1 MISAF
6 AGYQQSANI
15 SLLQSSQENGNP
27 QKGTQPP
34 GPRNVLNAIQSHQDG
49 ARQSFDKASS
59 QIITAFMDSLQNRI
73 SDEPVKG
80 GNNAG
85 TLTSLTTA
93 EFESTLS
100 VSASKSNGNG
110 SAMSLDLESYA
121 GLSFSMEQENGKL
134 TGFSLS
140 FEMSTAFAFE
150 GSNNKGGYQAISY
163 ENTQSFSID
172 FSIGE
177 DEDGNTVTSFSFER
191 AEVTQA
197 SFLSIGDQK
206 GLGFGAGVGNLN
218 DMAALFDGNGTQS
231 DFDQDEGDSPLT
243 ADAVV
248 DLEMEAALEIM
259 KSIAEAAR
267 DNTVNSLFGETY
279 YDDY

>member
-15 SLLQSSQENGNP
+15 SLLQSSQENGAP
-27 QKGTQPP
+27 QKGTQPA

-100 VSASKSNGNG
+100 VSAMKSDGNGN
-110 SAMSLDLESYA
+110 AMSLDLESFA

-134 TGFSLS
+134 TGFSLD
-140 FEMSTAFAFE
+140 FEMSTSMAFE
-150 GSNNKGGYQAISY
+150 GSNAGGGYQAVSY
-163 ENTQSFSID
+163 ENLQSFSID

-191 AEVTQA
+191 SEVTQA
-197 SFLSIGDQK
+197 SFVSFGDQE
-206 GLGFGAGVGNLN
+206 GLGFGAGVGSLN
-218 DMAALFDGNGTQS
+218 DMAALFDEGGTQS
-231 DFDQDEGDSPLT
+231 NFDQDEGESPLT
-243 ADAVV
+243 AEAVV
-248 DLEMEAALEIM
+248 DLEMAAALEIM

-279 YDDY
+279 YEDY

>member
-15 SLLQSSQENGNP
+15 SLLQSSQENGAP
-27 QKGTQPP
+27 QKGTQPA

-93 EFESTLS
+93 EFVSTLS
-100 VSASKSNGNG
+100 VSAMKSDGNGN
-110 SAMSLDLESYA
+110 AMSLDLESFA

-134 TGFSLS
+134 TGFSLD
-140 FEMSTAFAFE
+140 FEMSTSMAFE
-150 GSNNKGGYQAISY
+150 GSNAGGGYQAVSY
-163 ENTQSFSID
+163 ENLQSFSVD

-177 DEDGNTVTSFSFER
+177 DEDGNTVTSFSIER
-191 AEVTQA
+191 SEVTQA
-197 SFLSIGDQK
+197 SFVSFGDQK
-206 GLGFGAGVGNLN
+206 GLGFGAGVGSLN
-218 DMAALFDGNGTQS
+218 DMAALFDEGGTQS
-231 DFDQDEGDSPLT
+231 SYNQDEGESPLT
-243 ADAVV
+243 AEAVV
-248 DLEMEAALEIM
+248 DLEMAAALEIM

-279 YDDY
+279 YEDY

>member
-6 AGYQQSANI
+6 AGFQQSTNI
-15 SLLQSSQENGNP
+15 SLLQSSQENGNS
-27 QKGTQPP
+27 QKSSQPP

-100 VSASKSNGNG
+100 VSAFKGNGNG
-110 SAMSLDLESYA
+110 SAVSLDLESYA
-121 GLSFSMEQENGKL
+121 GLSFSMEQENGRL
-134 TGFSLS
+134 TGFSLN
-140 FEMSTAFAFE
+140 FEMSTSFAFE
-150 GSNNKGGYQAISY
+150 GSNRNGGFQAIEY

-177 DEDGNTVTSFSFER
+177 DEDGNTVTSFSFAR
-191 AEVTQA
+191 SEVTQA
-197 SFLSIGDQK
+197 SYLSIGDQK
-206 GLGFGAGVGNLN
+206 GLGFGAGIGSLN
-218 DMAALFDGNGTQS
+218 DMAALFDDNGTQT
-231 DFDQDEGDSPLT
+231 DFDQDEGESPLT
-243 ADAVV
+243 AEAVV

-279 YDDY
+279 YDDF

>member
-15 SLLQSSQENGNP
+15 SLLQSSQENGAP
-27 QKGTQPP
+27 QKGTQPV

-59 QIITAFMDSLQNRI
+59 QIITAFMDSLQNRF

-100 VSASKSNGNG
+100 VSAMKSDSNGN
-110 SAMSLDLESYA
+110 AMSLDLESFA

-134 TGFSLS
+134 TGFSLD
-140 FEMSTAFAFE
+140 FEMSTSMAFE
-150 GSNNKGGYQAISY
+150 GSNAGGGYQAVSY
-163 ENTQSFSID
+163 ENLQSFSID

-177 DEDGNTVTSFSFER
+177 DEDGNTVTSFSIER
-191 AEVTQA
+191 SEVTQA
-197 SFLSIGDQK
+197 SFVSFGDQK
-206 GLGFGAGVGNLN
+206 GLGFGAGVGSLN
-218 DMAALFDGNGTQS
+218 DMAALFDEGGTQS
-231 DFDQDEGDSPLT
+231 SYNQDEGESPLT
-243 ADAVV
+243 AEAVV
-248 DLEMEAALEIM
+248 DLEMAAALEIM

-267 DNTVNSLFGETY
+267 DNTVNSLFGEIY
-279 YDDY
+279 YEDY

>member
-15 SLLQSSQENGNP
+15 SLLQSSQENGAP
-27 QKGTQPP
+27 QKGAQPA

-100 VSASKSNGNG
+100 VSAMKSNGNG
-110 SAMSLDLESYA
+110 NAMSLDLESFA

-134 TGFSLS
+134 TGFSLD
-140 FEMSTAFAFE
+140 FEMSTSMAFE
-150 GSNNKGGYQAISY
+150 GSNAGGGYQAVSY
-163 ENTQSFSID
+163 ENLQSFSID

-177 DEDGNTVTSFSFER
+177 DENGNTVTSFSFER
-191 AEVTQA
+191 SEVTQA
-197 SFLSIGDQK
+197 SFVSFGDQK
-206 GLGFGAGVGNLN
+206 GLGFGAGIGSLN
-218 DMAALFDGNGTQS
+218 DMAALFDEGGTQGN
-231 DFDQDEGDSPLT
+231 FDQDEGESPLT

-248 DLEMEAALEIM
+248 DLEMAAALEIM
-259 KSIAEAAR
+259 KSIADAAR

-279 YDDY
+279 YEDY

>member
-15 SLLQSSQENGNP
+15 SLLQSSQENGAP
-27 QKGTQPP
+27 QKGTQPA

-100 VSASKSNGNG
+100 VSAMKSDGNGN
-110 SAMSLDLESYA
+110 AMSLDLESFA

-134 TGFSLS
+134 TGFSLD
-140 FEMSTAFAFE
+140 FEMSTSMAFE
-150 GSNNKGGYQAISY
+150 GSNAGGGYQAVSY
-163 ENTQSFSID
+163 ENLQSFSID

-177 DEDGNTVTSFSFER
+177 DENGNTVTSFSIER
-191 AEVTQA
+191 SEVTQA
-197 SFLSIGDQK
+197 SFISFGDQE
-206 GLGFGAGVGNLN
+206 GLGFGAGVGSLN
-218 DMAALFDGNGTQS
+218 DMAALFDEGGTQS
-231 DFDQDEGDSPLT
+231 NFDQDEGESPLT
-243 ADAVV
+243 ADALV

-279 YDDY
+279 YEDY

>member
-15 SLLQSSQENGNP
+15 SLLQSSQENGAP
-27 QKGTQPP
+27 QKGTQPA

-100 VSASKSNGNG
+100 VSAMKSDGNGN
-110 SAMSLDLESYA
+110 AMSLDLESFA

-134 TGFSLS
+134 TGFSLD
-140 FEMSTAFAFE
+140 FEMSTSMAFE
-150 GSNNKGGYQAISY
+150 GSNAGGGYQAVSY
-163 ENTQSFSID
+163 ENLQSFSID

-177 DEDGNTVTSFSFER
+177 DEDGNTVTSFSIER
-191 AEVTQA
+191 SEVTQA
-197 SFLSIGDQK
+197 SFVSFGDQQ
-206 GLGFGAGVGNLN
+206 GLGFGAGVGSLN
-218 DMAALFDGNGTQS
+218 DMAALFDEGGTQS
-231 DFDQDEGDSPLT
+231 NFDQDEGESPLT
-243 ADAVV
+243 AEAVV
-248 DLEMEAALEIM
+248 DLEMAAALEIM

-279 YDDY
+279 YEDY

>member
-6 AGYQQSANI
+6 AGFQQSTNI
-15 SLLQSSQENGNP
+15 SLLQSSQENGNS
-27 QKGTQPP
+27 QKSSQPP

-100 VSASKSNGNG
+100 VSAYKGNGNG
-110 SAMSLDLESYA
+110 SSVSLDLESYA
-121 GLSFSMEQENGKL
+121 GLSFSMERENGRL

-140 FEMSTAFAFE
+140 FEMSTSYAFE
-150 GSNNKGGYQAISY
+150 GTNKYGGFQALEY

-191 AEVTQA
+191 SEVTQA
-197 SFLSIGDQK
+197 SYLSFGDQK
-206 GLGFGAGVGNLN
+206 GLGFGAGIGSLN
-218 DMAALFDGNGTQS
+218 DMAALFDDNGTET

-243 ADAVV
+243 AEAVV

-279 YDDY
+279 YDDF

>member
-6 AGYQQSANI
+6 AGFQQSTNI
-15 SLLQSSQENGNP
+15 SLLQSSQENGNS
-27 QKGTQPP
+27 QKSSQPP

-100 VSASKSNGNG
+100 VSAFKGNGNG
-110 SAMSLDLESYA
+110 SAVSLDLESYA
-121 GLSFSMEQENGKL
+121 GLSFSMEQENGRL
-134 TGFSLS
+134 TGFSLN
-140 FEMSTAFAFE
+140 FEMSTSFAFE
-150 GSNNKGGYQAISY
+150 GANRNGGFQAIEY

-177 DEDGNTVTSFSFER
+177 DEDGNTVTSFSFAR
-191 AEVTQA
+191 SKVTQA
-197 SFLSIGDQK
+197 SYLSIGDQK
-206 GLGFGAGVGNLN
+206 GLGFGAGIGSLN
-218 DMAALFDGNGTQS
+218 DMAALFDDNGTQT
-231 DFDQDEGDSPLT
+231 DFDQDEGESPLT
-243 ADAVV
+243 AEAVV

-279 YDDY
+279 YDDF

>member
-6 AGYQQSANI
+6 AGYQQSANL
-15 SLLQSSQENGNP
+15 SLLQSSQENGAP
-27 QKGTQPP
+27 QKGTQPA

-100 VSASKSNGNG
+100 VSAMKSDGNGN
-110 SAMSLDLESYA
+110 AMSLDLESFA

-134 TGFSLS
+134 TGFSLD
-140 FEMSTAFAFE
+140 FEMSTSMAFE
-150 GSNNKGGYQAISY
+150 GSNAGGGYQAVSY
-163 ENTQSFSID
+163 ENLQSFSID

-177 DEDGNTVTSFSFER
+177 DEDGNTVTSFSIER
-191 AEVTQA
+191 SEVTQA
-197 SFLSIGDQK
+197 SFVSFGDQK
-206 GLGFGAGVGNLN
+206 GLGFGAGVGSLN
-218 DMAALFDGNGTQS
+218 DMAALFDEGGTQS
-231 DFDQDEGDSPLT
+231 SYNQDEGESPLT
-243 ADAVV
+243 AEAVV
-248 DLEMEAALEIM
+248 DLEMAAALEIM

-279 YDDY
+279 YEDY

>member
-15 SLLQSSQENGNP
+15 SLLQSSQENGAP
-27 QKGTQPP
+27 QKGTQPA
-34 GPRNVLNAIQSHQDG
+34 GTRNVLNAIQSHQDG

-100 VSASKSNGNG
+100 VSAMKSDGNGN
-110 SAMSLDLESYA
+110 AMSLDLESFA

-134 TGFSLS
+134 TGFSLD
-140 FEMSTAFAFE
+140 FEMSTSMAFE
-150 GSNNKGGYQAISY
+150 GSNAGGGYQAVSY
-163 ENTQSFSID
+163 ENMQSFSID

-191 AEVTQA
+191 SEVTQA
-197 SFLSIGDQK
+197 SFVSFGDQK
-206 GLGFGAGVGNLN
+206 GLGFGAGVGSLN
-218 DMAALFDGNGTQS
+218 DMAALFDEGGTQS
-231 DFDQDEGDSPLT
+231 SFDQDEGESPLT
-243 ADAVV
+243 AEAVV
-248 DLEMEAALEIM
+248 DLEMAAALEIM

-279 YDDY
+279 YGDY

>member
-6 AGYQQSANI
+6 AGFQQSTNI
-15 SLLQSSQENGNP
+15 SLLQSSQENGNS
-27 QKGTQPP
+27 QKSSQPP

-100 VSASKSNGNG
+100 VSAFKGNGNG
-110 SAMSLDLESYA
+110 SAISLDLESYA
-121 GLSFSMEQENGKL
+121 GLSFSMEQENGRL
-134 TGFSLS
+134 TGFSLN
-140 FEMSTAFAFE
+140 FEMSTSFAFE
-150 GSNNKGGYQAISY
+150 GSNRNGGFQAIEY

-177 DEDGNTVTSFSFER
+177 DEDGNTVTSFSFAR
-191 AEVTQA
+191 SEVTQA
-197 SFLSIGDQK
+197 SYLSLGDQK
-206 GLGFGAGVGNLN
+206 GLGFGAGIGSLN
-218 DMAALFDGNGTQS
+218 DMAALFDDNGTQT
-231 DFDQDEGDSPLT
+231 DFDQDEGESPLT
-243 ADAVV
+243 AEAVV

-279 YDDY
+279 YDDF